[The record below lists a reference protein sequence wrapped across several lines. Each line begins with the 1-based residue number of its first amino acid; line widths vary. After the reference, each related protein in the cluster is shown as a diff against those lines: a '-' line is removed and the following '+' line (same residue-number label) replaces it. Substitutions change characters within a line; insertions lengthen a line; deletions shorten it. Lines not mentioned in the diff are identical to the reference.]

1 MYERHFGISG
11 PPFQLSPDPNFY
23 FDSQGHHE
31 ALDSLRR
38 GLSAP
43 TGFVVVSGEIGAGKT
58 TLVRTLLSEL
68 DSTNLVVGQVLTTQL
83 DEAELMRAVSLSFGI
98 PGHTDTPEA
107 LERGLQ
113 AFLLALAKEG
123 RRAVLIV
130 DEAQNLERSSFHWL
144 VKLEKG
150 HSPTRI
156 PLKVCLIGQPE
167 LRDLVT
173 SGDLIELRERI
184 AVQCHL
190 GPLAVAETGD
200 YIRHRLG
207 KVGWQGVPSFE
218 PGAFEE
224 IHRWT
229 GGIPRRINLLCNR
242 LMLSRFL
249 SETTS
254 IDAASV
260 AEVARDLRA
269 EIGDT
274 TPVPALEAPV
284 AAPAVSAPSPAAL
297 PVLDEVIAPK
307 PAAASLVAPVT
318 PAPAS
323 DEPVDIHLL
332 DPVAPAAAPV
342 PAPAPAAARMP
353 SRPAE
358 KPAKGDKAEKPEKPT
373 PRSHDKN
380 NRKTAATPPSS
391 VDLELD
397 VELETGSD
405 AQEPSLPTLRSGDE
419 SRPLL
424 CVVGGQGEHVKA
436 AALMHAIAARPE
448 LPVTLLVRC
457 YANSAFER
465 HKDMFAGLDVAGR
478 LVNLGIAGGTY
489 AGRAAELMKRFEF
502 VVDHCQPAAVIVFD
516 GSDAA
521 LSCGLVAS
529 RKGVPVL
536 HVGAGL
542 RSGTTT
548 DAADITRRLA
558 DQLSDVLYTSEAQAN
573 QQLAQEGVTAE
584 RIRFVGNTLADALQ
598 IALRTK
604 QATPNPRERLGLPA
618 NLLSD
623 RNGYGVVILDGNANV
638 GDRQVLSELINIL
651 RAVAHD
657 VPLIWPMHTRTREQM
672 AKFKLD
678 AVVASERIAT
688 LPSQSYPSLVQLL
701 SNATC
706 VITDSWNVQEE
717 ATVLA
722 VPCLSIGIGQ
732 ERPITTALGSNL
744 VVGRN
749 KSAATRAVWDCIFNG
764 GKRGRTPDLWD
775 GKAAER
781 IAAHMAGFLAARRG
795 AKDRVS
801 AG

>member
-1 MYERHFGISG
+1 MYESHFGISG

-31 ALDSLRR
+31 ALEALRR
-38 GLSAP
+38 GLAAA

-58 TLVRTLLSEL
+58 TLVRTLLSEI
-68 DSTNLVVGQVLTTQL
+68 DSTTLVVGQVLSTQL
-83 DEAELMRAVSLSFGI
+83 DAAELMGAVAMAFGI
-98 PGHTDTPEA
+98 PVDSGTADEVEKA
-107 LERGLQ
+107 LQ
-113 AFLLALAKEG
+113 TFLLAKAKEG

-130 DEAQNLERSSFHWL
+130 DEAQNLDRSSFHWL
-144 VKLEKG
+144 VGLEKG

-156 PLKVCLIGQPE
+156 PMKVCLIGQPE
-167 LRDLVT
+167 LRDIVNV
-173 SGDLIELRERI
+173 GDLVELRERV

-190 GPLAVAETGD
+190 GPLGANETGA

-207 KVGWQGVPSFE
+207 RVGWTGTPSFE

-224 IHRWT
+224 VHRWT

-249 SETTS
+249 SETTT
-254 IDAASV
+254 IDAGAV
-260 AEVARDLRA
+260 AEIATDLRA

-274 TPVPALEAPV
+274 SPVPGPVGAP
-284 AAPAVSAPSPAAL
+284 L
-297 PVLDEVIAPK
+297 PVLDEV
-307 PAAASLVAPVT
+307 V
-318 PAPAS
+318 
-323 DEPVDIHLL
+323 
-332 DPVAPAAAPV
+332 
-342 PAPAPAAARMP
+342 APAPAAEPLVA
-353 SRPAE
+353 PAE
-358 KPAKGDKAEKPEKPT
+358 PVATAEPVDIRLIEPVEESPPLAKKTADKTEAKPAGKSAEKGASRSREKKSPPPPT
-373 PRSHDKN
+373 
-380 NRKTAATPPSS
+380 S

-397 VELETGSD
+397 VELEPGSD
-405 AQEPSLPTLRSGDE
+405 QQEPAIPALRHGGE

-436 AALMHAIAARPE
+436 AALMHAMAAQSD

-465 HKDMFAGLDVAGR
+465 HREMFSGLDVAGR

-502 VVDHCQPAAVIVFD
+502 VVDHCQPSAVIVFD

-529 RKGVPVL
+529 RKGLPVL

-558 DQLSDVLYTSEAQAN
+558 DQLADVLYTTESQAN
-573 QQLAQEGVTAE
+573 QQLAQEGVAAE

-604 QATPNPRERLGLPA
+604 LATPNPRERLGLPA
-618 NLLSD
+618 NLLND
-623 RNGYGVVILDGNANV
+623 RNGYGVVVLDSVVNV
-638 GDRQVLSELINIL
+638 GDRQAMGELINIL

-657 VPLIWPMHTRTREQM
+657 VPLIWPMHTRTRELL

-678 AVVASERIAT
+678 AIV
-688 LPSQSYPSLVQLL
+688 
-701 SNATC
+701 
-706 VITDSWNVQEE
+706 
-717 ATVLA
+717 
-722 VPCLSIGIGQ
+722 
-732 ERPITTALGSNL
+732 
-744 VVGRN
+744 
-749 KSAATRAVWDCIFNG
+749 
-764 GKRGRTPDLWD
+764 
-775 GKAAER
+775 
-781 IAAHMAGFLAARRG
+781 
-795 AKDRVS
+795 
-801 AG
+801 